1 MMGSLGEL
9 SEPPLQS
16 VSESGE
22 PNGVERAHLR
32 SRTLGV
38 HESS

>member
-9 SEPPLQS
+9 PEPPLQS

-22 PNGVERAHLR
+22 PNDVERTPLR
-32 SRTLGV
+32 SRTLGGP
-38 HESS
+38 